1 VICITIPWIKI
12 FIVDVCQVNTLVQ
25 LIQYQDQ
32 LPKIP
37 PELIAQLL
45 REYQQHEVQFVN
57 PERVLA
63 DGEKSIPNVFYKRWG
78 VPETLETWIRQNV
91 SNRFDMLGFQIHD
104 AAVRDSNHHLP
115 HTDKYP
121 RKWVL
126 NYVIETGGDNAVTS
140 FYQEQGHPAIREH
153 LTRPGRREDLEVL
166 ASERIE
172 PCRWIM
178 LSGVVIHD
186 VTGITGRRMSITMGI
201 DAPDPAAFFVND

>member
-1 VICITIPWIKI
+1 
-12 FIVDVCQVNTLVQ
+12 VQ
-25 LIQYQDQ
+25 PI
-32 LPKIP
+32 
-37 PELIAQLL
+37 
-45 REYQQHEVQFVN
+45 R

-63 DGEKSIPNVFYKRWG
+63 DGKKSISNVFYKRWA
-78 VPETLETWIRQNV
+78 VPAELEQWIRQNI

-153 LTRPGRREDLEVL
+153 LTRPGRREDLEL
-166 ASERIE
+166 LESERIE
-172 PCRWIM
+172 PCRWVM

-201 DAPDPAAFFVND
+201 NALDPQSFFAESE

>member
-1 VICITIPWIKI
+1 MIGQSSKYK
-12 FIVDVCQVNTLVQ
+12 VQ
-25 LIQYQDQ
+25 LIKYQDK

-45 REYQQHEVQFVN
+45 QEYEQHEVQFIN

-63 DGEKSIPNVFYKRWG
+63 DGEKNIPNIYYKRWG
-78 VPETLETWIRQNV
+78 VPAALEQWIRQNI
-91 SNRFDMLGFQIHD
+91 SDRFDMLGFQIHD
-104 AAVRDSNHHLP
+104 VAVRGGDHHLP

-140 FYQEQGHPAIREH
+140 FYQEAGHPVIREH
-153 LTRPGRREDLEVL
+153 LTRPGRREDLEL
-166 ASERIE
+166 LESERIE
-172 PCRWIM
+172 PGRWVV
-178 LSGVVIHD
+178 LAGVVIHD

-201 DAPDPAAFFVND
+201 DAPTPEAFFSNVS

>member
-1 VICITIPWIKI
+1 MIGQSSKYK
-12 FIVDVCQVNTLVQ
+12 VQ

-45 REYQQHEVQFVN
+45 QQYEQHEVQFIN

-63 DGEKSIPNVFYKRWG
+63 DGEKHIPNVYYKRWG
-78 VPETLETWIRQNV
+78 IPAALEQWIR
-91 SNRFDMLGFQIHD
+91 SNISNSFDMVGFQIHD
-104 AAVRDSNHHLP
+104 ASVRSSDHHLP

-126 NYVIETGGDNAVTS
+126 NYVVETGGDNAVTS
-140 FYQEQGHPAIREH
+140 FYQEKGHPVIREH
-153 LTRPGRREDLEVL
+153 LTRPARRQDLEL
-166 ASERIE
+166 LESERIE
-172 PCRWIM
+172 PGRWVM

-201 DAPDPAAFFVND
+201 DALDPQAFFAEKQTQ